1 MIKNPLFVIIATI
14 VCIVAGFFMKSSYI
28 EIFASVMGV
37 LNVWLLARQKVIN
50 FLFGAITVTSFMYI
64 YFQTGLYAMVILS
77 FVQLFFNIFGWYY
90 WVKNKGEEDVAPT
103 TKLSTQGIITWTAI
117 IFVATAVWSYLQ
129 IKYTNATS
137 PYLDA
142 LVAVMGLVGQYL
154 LSKKILENWYIWIGM
169 NLILLVVCATT
180 GLYVMFIL
188 NLINLFICIDGLREW
203 KQDFHANKQDTP
215 SVEGL
220 ENA

>member
-1 MIKNPLFVIIATI
+1 MI

-28 EIFASVMGV
+28 EIFASVTGV

-64 YFQTGLYAMVILS
+64 YFQTGLYAMVVLS
-77 FVQLFFNIFGWYY
+77 FAQLLFNIFGWYY

-103 TKLSTQGIITWTAI
+103 TKLTTNGIFTWSAI
-117 IFVATAVWSYLQ
+117 IIIATVLWSVLQ
-129 IKYTNATS
+129 LKYTDATS

-142 LVAVMGLVGQYL
+142 LVAVMGLVAQYL
-154 LSKKILENWYIWIGM
+154 LSKKILENWYLWIGM
-169 NLILLVVCATT
+169 NIILLVVCATT

-188 NLINLFICIDGLREW
+188 NLINLFISIDGLREW
-203 KQDFHANKQDTP
+203 KQDYDATKQNIP
-215 SVEGL
+215 PMEGL